1 MIDQK
6 GLLTSGINLKDKIGY
21 ALGDTAGV
29 LLFGVVGA
37 FLQMFYTDVLYISL
51 KKIIVLLLV
60 VRIWDAV
67 IDPVWGAILDSKKPT
82 KYGKFRP
89 YILWL
94 SFPLAIFG
102 LLTFTKIP
110 GLTENQYLVYAYF
123 TYILYGTM
131 YAGTNIPYGSLASVI
146 TDDEI
151 ERSGLSMFRSIGS
164 GLGGLPG
171 QVLLPLFV
179 FSTAA
184 GTGAKYL
191 DGNKLTSSVAVFAFF
206 CVVFYFFSFKM
217 TKERVVSPLNP
228 SKTNFFE
235 TVKILLKNKA
245 FILLCLASLMLI
257 ASQTYSQSVYNYLFK
272 DYFSNPKL
280 FSLYSV
286 ATYAPM
292 VILIPFMSK
301 LVKKFGKK
309 ELCAAGMALS
319 TVANALL
326 WILKVQS
333 PYVFLSFCFA
343 SGLGATFFV
352 LQIWAMVTDVIDFQE
367 YLSQKREEG
376 TSYAFFSFTRKLGQ
390 TFAGVL
396 GVFALKLISYDA
408 KNITPSVVSKMYTI
422 STLVPALM
430 FFAIFIILGFMY
442 PLSKSKLKHLH
453 ENEYNILSDT

>member
-1 MIDQK
+1 MIEQK
-6 GLLTSGINLKDKIGY
+6 GALTSGINLKDKIGY
-21 ALGDTAGV
+21 AIGDTAGV

-51 KKIIVLLLV
+51 NKIIVLLLV

-94 SFPLAIFG
+94 SFPLAVFG

-110 GLTENQYLVYAYF
+110 GLSENQYLIYAYI

-131 YAGTNIPYGSLASVI
+131 YSGTNIPYGSMASVI
-146 TDDEI
+146 TDNEI
-151 ERSGLSMFRSIGS
+151 ERSALSMFRSIGS

-191 DGNKLTSSVAVFAFF
+191 DGNKLTASVAVFAVF
-206 CVVFYFFSFKM
+206 CVAFYFFSFKM
-217 TKERVVSPLNP
+217 TKERVASPLIP
-228 SKTNFFE
+228 PKTNFLE
-235 TVKILLKNKA
+235 TIKILGKNKS
-245 FILLCLASLMLI
+245 FVMLCFASLMLI
-257 ASQTYSQSVYNYLFK
+257 ASQTYSQSIYNYLFR

-280 FSLYSV
+280 FSLYTV

-292 VILIPFMSK
+292 VILIPFVSK

-319 TVANALL
+319 AASNALL
-326 WILKVQS
+326 WILRVQN
-333 PYVFLSFCFA
+333 PYVFLSFCFI
-343 SGLGATFFV
+343 SGLGATFFI

-367 YLSQKREEG
+367 YLSKKREEG

-396 GVFALKLISYDA
+396 SVFALKLISYDA
-408 KNITPSVVSKMYTI
+408 KNISLAVISKMYTI
-422 STLVPALM
+422 STLIPAIM
-430 FFAIFIILGFMY
+430 FFTIFIILGFMY
-442 PLSKSKLKHLH
+442 PLSKSRLKQLH
-453 ENEYNILSDT
+453 ENEYKILSDA